1 MVASHPMLLPL
12 LLWLRTIAAH
22 ARGKLRAKSTRA
34 CSTERTDFS
43 YNLLLPGRFCMQ
55 LMRMTE
61 DGPLQPTP
69 LWLRADLEGP
79 ALVREFLR
87 ESRIVRK
94 GLDGSLA
101 KARNIRPCI

>member
-1 MVASHPMLLPL
+1 
-12 LLWLRTIAAH
+12 
-22 ARGKLRAKSTRA
+22 
-34 CSTERTDFS
+34 
-43 YNLLLPGRFCMQ
+43 MQ

-61 DGPLQPTP
+61 DGPLQLTP
-69 LWLRADLEGP
+69 LWHRADLEGP

-101 KARNIRPCI
+101 KVRERSHASPMAMAVKHSRHSGSFWSSCQVH

>member
-1 MVASHPMLLPL
+1 
-12 LLWLRTIAAH
+12 
-22 ARGKLRAKSTRA
+22 
-34 CSTERTDFS
+34 
-43 YNLLLPGRFCMQ
+43 MQ

-69 LWLRADLEGP
+69 LWHRADLEGP

-101 KARNIRPCI
+101 KVSMQTVSYPMLFAYGMPCYTLHSSTRLNTPNHWQSISLQPTLHLSMHRPSP

>member
-1 MVASHPMLLPL
+1 
-12 LLWLRTIAAH
+12 
-22 ARGKLRAKSTRA
+22 
-34 CSTERTDFS
+34 
-43 YNLLLPGRFCMQ
+43 MQ

-69 LWLRADLEGP
+69 LWHRADLEGP

-101 KARNIRPCI
+101 KVSMQTISFPMLFACAFHATPHTAQKGSKCQVIGKASCF

>member
-1 MVASHPMLLPL
+1 
-12 LLWLRTIAAH
+12 
-22 ARGKLRAKSTRA
+22 
-34 CSTERTDFS
+34 
-43 YNLLLPGRFCMQ
+43 MQ

-69 LWLRADLEGP
+69 LWHRGDLEEP

-101 KARNIRPCI
+101 KARCSAQPCQLPLSLCSCSFAGLLLLSSHLLYIVHKAIVCAD